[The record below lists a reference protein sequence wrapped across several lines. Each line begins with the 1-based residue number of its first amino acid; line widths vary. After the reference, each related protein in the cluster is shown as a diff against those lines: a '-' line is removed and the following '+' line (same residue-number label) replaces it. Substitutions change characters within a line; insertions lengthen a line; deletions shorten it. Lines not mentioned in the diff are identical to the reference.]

1 MPAID
6 YTKVTA
12 DGILKDC
19 MKCKGKESF
28 SVLLFINESGK
39 VIAYD
44 NQGCFMC
51 ESN

>member
-1 MPAID
+1 MTEID

-12 DGILKDC
+12 DGILTDC
-19 MKCKGKESF
+19 IECKGKESF

-39 VIAYD
+39 VIAYN
-44 NQGCFMC
+44 NQGCFIC

>member
-1 MPAID
+1 MEQID

-28 SVLLFINESGK
+28 SVLLFINETGE
-39 VIAYD
+39 VIAYND
-44 NQGCFMC
+44 DGCYIC
-51 ESN
+51 ERN